1 MQQMALFEKAKR
13 ALVALAVLSIT
24 VTSYAGDGLAVH
36 KRKKV
41 AGPQIV
47 PAEVIIKFRPGA
59 KWQEVKGVHQRHG
72 TAEVYSSPLAG
83 FKRVR
88 IPKGK
93 TVAGMVA
100 ALRKEPSVQYAE
112 PNTVCRAFLTPS
124 DPTYSYQW
132 HLDIPQ
138 GSEKAEWHGT
148 NGGGINAEPAWDQS
162 QGAGVI
168 VAVLDTG
175 VAYENYGEYQQA
187 PDLAGTAFVP
197 GYDFINNDSHPNDD
211 DSHGTHVAGT
221 IAQST
226 NNGVGVAGV
235 APACS
240 IMPVKVLD
248 ADGAGTAQTLADGIY
263 YAVDNGAQVINLSLG
278 WPVRGRRAVDPG
290 ETVRSAIAYAHGRG
304 VTIVCASGND
314 GRGAVAYPAAYD
326 DYCIAV
332 GATRYDEKRASYSN
346 YGDSLDI
353 VAPGGDVAVDQNE
366 DGYVDGVLQNTFNP
380 NTGDVKDFGYWF
392 FDGTSM
398 ATPHVSGVAA
408 LLIARGASGPDQVRQ
423 ALQTTAE
430 DKGESGR
437 DKRYG
442 HGLLDAAA
450 AVASVG
456 PPNNAP
462 TVSITSPA
470 DGSSYASGVTISFAG
485 NATDTEDGDLT
496 TSLVWASDRD
506 GQIGTGGAF
515 SATLSD
521 GTHTVTASVT
531 DSGGKTGSASITV
544 TMVPP
549 VGSITGTVSS
559 VAGDP
564 IEGATVST
572 DTGQSALTGAD
583 GAYTLTGVPVGECS
597 VTASAAGYESQT
609 QAASVAESEVTTLD
623 FSLLAEPTPSTVTVT
638 SIDYATEGGKN
649 GDKHLNV
656 SVTLAGNLGNPV
668 GDASVSVSITL
679 DGQSYVTDT
688 GPTGADGTVSF
699 HIKNAASG
707 TYSTRVTN
715 VAAAGLTWDGDTPLN
730 SYVK

>member
-1 MQQMALFEKAKR
+1 MTPCKTAKR
-13 ALVALAVLSIT
+13 ALLAALAIISLAVAG
-24 VTSYAGDGLAVH
+24 YGGDGLAVH
-36 KRKKV
+36 KRKKAV
-41 AGPQIV
+41 GPQCV
-47 PAEVIIKFRPGA
+47 PAEVIIKFRAGA

-72 TAEVYSSPLAG
+72 TAEVYSSPFAG

-88 IPKGK
+88 VPKGK
-93 TVAGMVA
+93 AIADIVA
-100 ALRKEPSVQYAE
+100 ALRKEPSVEYAE
-112 PNTVCRAFLTPS
+112 PNSICHAFMTPS
-124 DPTYSYQW
+124 DPMYSHQW
-132 HLDIPQ
+132 HLDIPP
-138 GSEKAEWHGT
+138 GSENAAWHGA
-148 NGGGINAEPAWDQS
+148 NGGGINVESAWDQS

-168 VAVLDTG
+168 VAVIDTG

-187 PDLAGTAFVP
+187 PDLAGTVFVP

-226 NNGVGVAGV
+226 NNGTGVAGV

-248 ADGAGTAQTLADGIY
+248 ANGRGTAQTLADGIY
-263 YAVDNGAQVINLSLG
+263 YAVDHGAQVINLSLG
-278 WPVRGRRAVDPG
+278 WPVRGRKAVDPG
-290 ETVRSAIAYAHGRG
+290 ATVRNAVAYAHGKG

-314 GRGAVAYPAAYD
+314 GTPAVAYPAAYD

-332 GATRYDEKRASYSN
+332 GATRYDETRATYSN
-346 YGDSLDI
+346 YGSSLDI
-353 VAPGGDVAVDQNE
+353 VAPGGDVDVDQNG

-408 LLIARGASGPDQVRQ
+408 LLIARGATGPDQVRQ

-430 DKGESGR
+430 DKGESGW
-437 DKRYG
+437 DKHYG

-450 AVASVG
+450 AIAAIG

-462 TVSITSPA
+462 TVSITAPA
-470 DGSSYASGVTISFAG
+470 DGSSQVSGVTISFAG

-496 TSLVWASDRD
+496 ASMIWASDKD

-531 DSGGKTGSASITV
+531 DSGGKVGSAAITV
-544 TMVPP
+544 TVVPP
-549 VGSITGTVSS
+549 VGSISGTVTNLS
-559 VAGDP
+559 GDP
-564 IEGATVST
+564 IEGATVAT
-572 DTGQSALTGAD
+572 DTGQSAQSAAD
-583 GAYTLTGVPVGECS
+583 GTYTISDVPVGERS
-597 VTASAAGYESQT
+597 VTASATGCQPQT
-609 QAASVAESEVTTLD
+609 QTAGVIESATTNLD
-623 FSLLAEPTPSTVTVT
+623 FSLIAVPTPSTVTVT
-638 SIDYATEGGKN
+638 SIGYTTEGGKD
-649 GDKHLNV
+649 GKKHLNV
-656 SVTLAGNLGNPV
+656 TVTLTNDLGQPV
-668 GDASVSVSITL
+668 GNASVSVSVTL
-679 DGQSYVTDT
+679 DGQSYATDSGT
-688 GPTGADGTVSF
+688 TGADGTVAF
-699 HIKNAASG
+699 YFKNAASG

-715 VAAAGLTWDGDTPLN
+715 VTAVGLTWDGDTPLN
-730 SYVK
+730 EFVK